1 MSVKIKFLASSRA
14 TISTKKLKKLKKI
27 SEIENKHQ
35 NHYYLT
41 RNTLRKKFLDT
52 FIIKKKRIYRN
63 QKKKL

>member
-14 TISTKKLKKLKKI
+14 TISTKKLKKLKKKI

-52 FIIKKKRIYRN
+52 FIIKKKKN
-63 QKKKL
+63 L